1 MGVDLVQYISF
12 YDHEDNKYENRAFSP
27 AGRDITAYIART
39 MGRIGYAVEIISP
52 ILTKNKTGFY
62 RGKQYAIGNNV
73 SVILPFSFGVKTLL
87 GKCIKRLWQK
97 CVLFFF
103 IFNKVKR
110 NSVIVVYHS
119 VSLSK
124 VIICLKKIKHCK
136 VILQVEE
143 VYGDVN
149 CDSKMRYRELKT
161 FKEADAFLFPT
172 EALSQEINLKHKPY
186 AIIHGNYSA
195 AVLEKEKFEDGK
207 IHCVYAGTFDRIK
220 GGALNA
226 ITASRFLDENYV
238 IHILGFG
245 TEYET
250 ELVKK
255 AICLEKKKARCDIRY
270 EGLKTGNDFSSFIQK
285 CDIGLSTQNP
295 DGQYNDTSFPSKVLM
310 YLSNGLKVVS
320 IDIPVLRDSK
330 VAECIFYAKSVN
342 GEDIA
347 KAILNAACD
356 NNLMSSKKLLEHLD
370 LDFLNQ
376 MDEIIG
382 GLQNEI

>member
-1 MGVDLVQYISF
+1 M
-12 YDHEDNKYENRAFSP
+12 
-27 AGRDITAYIART
+27 
-39 MGRIGYAVEIISP
+39 
-52 ILTKNKTGFY
+52 
-62 RGKQYAIGNNV
+62 
-73 SVILPFSFGVKTLL
+73 
-87 GKCIKRLWQK
+87 
-97 CVLFFF
+97 
-103 IFNKVKR
+103 
-110 NSVIVVYHS
+110 
-119 VSLSK
+119 
-124 VIICLKKIKHCK
+124 
-136 VILQVEE
+136 
-143 VYGDVN
+143 
-149 CDSKMRYRELKT
+149 
-161 FKEADAFLFPT
+161 
-172 EALSQEINLKHKPY
+172 
-186 AIIHGNYSA
+186 
-195 AVLEKEKFEDGK
+195 
-207 IHCVYAGTFDRIK
+207 
-220 GGALNA
+220 
-226 ITASRFLDENYV
+226 
-238 IHILGFG
+238 
-245 TEYET
+245 
-250 ELVKK
+250 KK